1 MQDKTNTTE
10 RSGQV
15 KQMKNVITMQIDNS
29 NAHLQAA
36 TLSKGSFTPLQQN
49 WTEPKW
55 PVVT

>member
-1 MQDKTNTTE
+1 MQDNITNTTE

-36 TLSKGSFTPLQQN
+36 TQSKGSFTPLQQN
-49 WTEPKW
+49 
-55 PVVT
+55 